1 MTDRTFV
8 YIDGESHFIRS
19 ENAWRSL
26 HGPEASLD
34 CIRYVGQPD
43 ERLVLVLPKAKV
55 FWTRKMNPDVK
66 RAIYFTA
73 GFGDAA
79 SLHEIKVKLRAFD
92 LEPSIIPERRDLA
105 LQRQNVLQTQQL
117 IEKPKGVDI
126 TLAVTMLEHAYNQAF
141 DVCHLYTSD
150 VDFLPVIEA
159 VRARGKQVYVHGY
172 KNGLSEQSP
181 LLHVPDQFIDL
192 EEMLRNECELFPSQ
206 RPPSNGN

>member
-1 MTDRTFV
+1 MTDRAFV

-19 ENAWRSL
+19 ESAWRNI
-26 HGPEASLD
+26 HGPEASLER
-34 CIRYVGQPD
+34 IRYVGQTD
-43 ERLVLVLPKAKV
+43 ERLILVLPKAKV
-55 FWTRKMNPDVK
+55 FWTRKMNPGVR

-79 SLHEIKVKLRAFD
+79 SLHEIKVKLRDFD

-126 TLAVTMLEHAYNQAF
+126 TLAVSMLEHAYHEAF
-141 DVCHLYTSD
+141 KVCHLYTSD

-159 VRARGKQVYVHGY
+159 DRHEWFRHFNRVARLANFVAALPRQA
-172 KNGLSEQSP
+172 
-181 LLHVPDQFIDL
+181 
-192 EEMLRNECELFPSQ
+192 
-206 RPPSNGN
+206 